1 MEALSIFVRFILTFL
16 LSFAFGLERQMSHKP
31 VGFGAFVFVATGAC
45 GIAILSTIISAD
57 NPFAI
62 LGAVITGVGF
72 LGAGAMM
79 RTGDRITGA
88 TTAAGIWIFA
98 IFGLLM
104 GVGQYELAL
113 LAYLFVWIVVF
124 SDKFMEKKGI
134 GTYRSKIVIY
144 SKKLLED
151 SELEK
156 EIGAKIYK
164 LEEIDVDKKNKIF
177 TLSYFVEGSKK
188 NIRHIPERI
197 KNKEWFVSVKVEFY
211 GR

>member
-1 MEALSIFVRFILTFL
+1 MEALSIFVRFILTFI

-31 VGFGAFVFVATGAC
+31 VGFGAFIFVATGSC
-45 GIAILSTIISAD
+45 GIAILSMIIPTD
-57 NPFAI
+57 NPLPI
-62 LGAVITGVGF
+62 LGAIITGVGF

-79 RTGDRITGA
+79 RTGDRVTGA
-88 TTAAGIWIFA
+88 TTAAGIWISA

-113 LAYLFVWIVVF
+113 LAYLFVWIVVI
-124 SDKFMEKKGI
+124 SDKFMEKRGI
-134 GTYRSKIVIY
+134 GTYRSKVVIY

-164 LEEIDVDKKNKIF
+164 LDEIDVDRKNRIF
-177 TLSYFVEGSKK
+177 TLSYYVEGSKK
-188 NIRHIPERI
+188 NVRKIPERI
-197 KNKEWFVSVKVEFY
+197 KDKDWFVSVKVEFY